1 MLRDGRSD
9 LRLAGVFYSDNGEES
24 IAIVEVNNGKE
35 KRVRKTQWFEE
46 GIRLLAVEKKR
57 VIIEKFGEV
66 TALRI
71 SNSNLSVNY
80 NAKNRNAH
88 SRILSG
94 GEISSNRELVLKTS
108 GLEPV
113 SKTNAEGYRVGKGS
127 EEIQEKYGLKEG
139 DVIVS
144 ANGYPLGTEIKD
156 LLAYKSFKD
165 AGTVNIV
172 IVRESEEITLSYAKD
187 GSKL

>member
-1 MLRDGRSD
+1 MDYSKTKNSVTSQLLRDGRSD

-80 NAKNRNAH
+80 
-88 SRILSG
+88 LSL
-94 GEISSNRELVLKTS
+94 IH
-108 GLEPV
+108 
-113 SKTNAEGYRVGKGS
+113 
-127 EEIQEKYGLKEG
+127 I
-139 DVIVS
+139 
-144 ANGYPLGTEIKD
+144 
-156 LLAYKSFKD
+156 
-165 AGTVNIV
+165 
-172 IVRESEEITLSYAKD
+172 
-187 GSKL
+187 